1 MASISGMD
9 TSDGATVVGARI
21 LRGPNLYF
29 TRPAAKLTLRLPSYL
44 SADSAQLKALI
55 DEMALRAKDP
65 GRPGSEARRGVVLR
79 IVERAVRLLMREAG
93 VVRIGVR
100 VRPGETLDEV
110 IVVIAL
116 NNAGRA
122 QAVADVMGTLL
133 TDLLGSE
140 PVASS
145 FARAGA
151 QVRAQPPGERVRALR
166 PKIPVVAVTGTN
178 GKTTTTRL
186 IAHLA
191 MTAGRRTGWSS
202 TDGVLVQGE
211 VVEKGDY
218 SGPGGARAVLEAP
231 GVEFGVLETA
241 RGGMLWRGLGTAH
254 NDVSVVT
261 NVSADHLGMDGIDT
275 LDQLAEVKSIITKVT
290 KPKGWV
296 VLNGDDPRVW
306 AMRATAS
313 GRPWCFSL
321 DPDSPSLREALDAHG
336 RGITVLDGDIAV
348 LLPGAS
354 PDRLTSLVDVPMTLS
369 GLSEH
374 NIANALAGA
383 AAGLGAG
390 LPREAVIEGLRT
402 FTPDHRLNPGR
413 MNIYSFSLPR
423 GGAATVVLD
432 MAHNE
437 AGLEALLRVGR
448 GLVRPGSQLHLGLGT
463 GGDRTDE
470 ILMRLGEMAGLGA
483 DRVQIQHKEHYLRG
497 RSMQELERLLREGL
511 SHVGVLPTASWP
523 DEFSGLTGL
532 LAAAHDGDVLALM
545 THSHWAQLHQ
555 WLMGHGATPDDAS
568 VIRRK
573 AVIARGEHEAEAD
586 IAALWS
592 LEDDSARIEA
602 ALALQ
607 QQFPRDGRVLYEL
620 AGAHDSAGRE
630 AEALDW
636 YGKALALR
644 LNEPYRHRAQLQQA
658 STLRHLGELEES
670 LAILDGLVVDYP
682 DNSAVVLFRALT
694 LHDLGRDAEALRAT
708 ATQLVAMSAEP
719 DVQRYLNSLTRF
731 TDAIG

>member
-1 MASISGMD
+1 MSS
-9 TSDGATVVGARI
+9 SDAAQVVGARI

-29 TRPAAKLTLRLPSYL
+29 TRPAAKLTLRVPGYL
-44 SADSAQLKALI
+44 GAEPARLRLLAR
-55 DEMALRAKDP
+55 EMAVRAKDTGQP
-65 GRPGSEARRGVVLR
+65 GTAARRGVVLR

-93 VVRIGVR
+93 VVRVGVR
-100 VRPGETLDEV
+100 VRPGETTDEV
-110 IVVIAL
+110 VVAIAL

-122 QAVADVMGTLL
+122 QAVADGIGPLL
-133 TDLLGSE
+133 NDLLGSE
-140 PVASS
+140 PVAEV

-151 QVRAQPPGERVRALR
+151 HVRAQPLGDRVRALR
-166 PKIPVVAVTGTN
+166 PKVPVVAVTGTN

-186 IAHLA
+186 IAHLG
-191 MTAGRRTGWSS
+191 MTAGKRTGWSS

-218 SGPGGARAVLEAP
+218 SGPGGARAVLDAP
-231 GVEFGVLETA
+231 GVQFGVLETA

-275 LDQLAEVKSIITKVT
+275 LDQLAEVKAIITKVT
-290 KPKGWV
+290 KPEGWV

-306 AMRATAS
+306 AMRATAG

-321 DPDSPSLREALDAHG
+321 DPESPSLREALDARG

-354 PDRLTSLVDVPMTLS
+354 PDRLISLVDVPMTLA

-390 LPREAVIEGLRT
+390 LPREAVVEGLRT

-413 MNIYSFSLPR
+413 MNIYSVSLPQ
-423 GGAATVVLD
+423 GGMATVVLD

-448 GLVRPGSQLHLGLGT
+448 GLVRPGSQLQLGLGT

-470 ILMRLGEMAGLGA
+470 ILVRMGEMAGLGA

-497 RSMQELERLLREGL
+497 RSMEELESFLRQGL

-532 LAAAHDGDVLALM
+532 LTAAHDGDVLALM
-545 THSHWAQLHQ
+545 THSHWATLHQ
-555 WLMGHGATPDDAS
+555 WLMRNGATSDDAS
-568 VIRRK
+568 AIRRK
-573 AVIARGEHEAEAD
+573 AVVARGEHEAESD

-592 LEDDSARIEA
+592 LEDDAARIDA
-602 ALALQ
+602 AFALQ
-607 QQFPRDGRVLYEL
+607 QRFPKDGRVLYEL

-630 AEALDW
+630 AEALAW
-636 YGKALALR
+636 YDKALAQR
-644 LNEPYRHRAQLQQA
+644 IDEPYRHRALIQQA
-658 STLRHLGELEES
+658 STLRLLGRLEES
-670 LAILDGLVVDYP
+670 LAILDRLVADHP

-694 LHDLGRDAEALRAT
+694 LHDLGRDTEALRAT
-708 ATQLVAMSAEP
+708 TMQLVTMSAEA

-731 TDAIG
+731 TAAIDEV